1 MFIASQRSESAYVL
15 SVTVDIGLGK
25 TETLL
30 QNEKENRMKKIVMLA
45 VVTLALLMN
54 SGILL
59 AEGQG
64 PTKEAALDQDIQ
76 MLRKDLR
83 SDKKQIVAASM
94 QLTEAEAVKFWPV
107 YDKYTLET
115 TKINDTRV
123 ALLKEYAKNIE
134 TLTDAQTQ
142 SLTKKLLGVDDAV
155 TKLRIK
161 YVPLFNKVLPVKKTA
176 RFMQIDRRLGL
187 LLDVQLASVI
197 PLVQP

>member
-1 MFIASQRSESAYVL
+1 
-15 SVTVDIGLGK
+15 
-25 TETLL
+25 
-30 QNEKENRMKKIVMLA
+30 MKKIVMLA
-45 VVTLALLMN
+45 AVTLALVMN

-123 ALLKEYAKNIE
+123 ELLKEYAKNVE
-134 TLTDAQTQ
+134 TLTDAQAQ

-161 YVPLFNKVLPVKKTA
+161 YVPLFNKVIPAKKTA

-187 LLDVQLASVI
+187 LLDVQLAAVV

>member
-1 MFIASQRSESAYVL
+1 
-15 SVTVDIGLGK
+15 
-25 TETLL
+25 
-30 QNEKENRMKKIVMLA
+30 MKKIVMLA
-45 VVTLALLMN
+45 VVALALLMN

-123 ALLKEYAKNIE
+123 ALLKEYAKNVD
-134 TLTDAQTQ
+134 TLTDAQAQ

-161 YVPLFNKVLPVKKTA
+161 YVPFFNKVIPVKKTA

-187 LLDVQLASVI
+187 LLDVQLASVV

>member
-1 MFIASQRSESAYVL
+1 
-15 SVTVDIGLGK
+15 
-25 TETLL
+25 
-30 QNEKENRMKKIVMLA
+30 MKKIVMLA